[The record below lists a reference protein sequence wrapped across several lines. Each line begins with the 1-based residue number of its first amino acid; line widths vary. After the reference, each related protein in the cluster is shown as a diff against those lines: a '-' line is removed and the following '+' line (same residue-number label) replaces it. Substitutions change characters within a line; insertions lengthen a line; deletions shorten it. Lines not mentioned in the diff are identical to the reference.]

1 MWRSCQDDMGIEN
14 WLMCIKALGVF
25 CVSRHWMCLCIK
37 ALDLF
42 VYQGIGCV
50 CVSRHLSQNI
60 CPADICVFNQ
70 FQVLN
75 AKPRQS
81 HSKHFSLGFLP
92 YLHQHACQYDQSNH
106 YHVSICWPTAI
117 VWAAFGL
124 PWFPLS
130 QNNNGADVEN
140 LFKEWKWKCS
150 VDIFQNLSCTGEWLQ
165 HFEHVAAADNLAL
178 FCERH
183 WDCLACSQRF
193 TTVPTRPTF
202 GE

>member
-14 WLMCIKALGVF
+14 WLMCIKAFDVF

-130 QNNNGADVEN
+130 QNNNGADVKN
-140 LFKEWKWKCS
+140 LFKGMKVK
-150 VDIFQNLSCTGEWLQ
+150 
-165 HFEHVAAADNLAL
+165 L
-178 FCERH
+178 FRWYFLEFILHGRVT
-183 WDCLACSQRF
+183 A
-193 TTVPTRPTF
+193 TF
-202 GE
+202 WTCGGRR

>member
-14 WLMCIKALGVF
+14 WLMCIKALDVF

-37 ALDLF
+37 ALDVF

-81 HSKHFSLGFLP
+81 LSKHFSLGFLP
-92 YLHQHACQYDQSNH
+92 YLHQHACQYDQTNH

-140 LFKEWKWKCS
+140 LFTEWKWKCS
-150 VDIFQNLSCTGEWLQ
+150 VDIF
-165 HFEHVAAADNLAL
+165 
-178 FCERH
+178 
-183 WDCLACSQRF
+183 
-193 TTVPTRPTF
+193 
-202 GE
+202 